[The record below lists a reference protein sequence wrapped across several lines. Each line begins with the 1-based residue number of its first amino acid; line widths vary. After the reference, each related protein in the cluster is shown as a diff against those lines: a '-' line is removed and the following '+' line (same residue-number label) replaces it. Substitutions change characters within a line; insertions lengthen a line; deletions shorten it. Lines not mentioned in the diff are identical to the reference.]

1 MISSIW
7 PMPQNLKV
15 SKNEISNPV
24 ENIQST
30 QDSSVTNDVDLE
42 SFFTSKQ
49 EFIIKSNL
57 DPKIKDELK
66 TALHD
71 LAKFINFNQLKGTT
85 VQLGFSI
92 NEISK
97 LQQIVDQSQ
106 EKLNYDPKGKIPF
119 PKKQSNN
126 FMVGSFDLD
135 DPF

>member
-15 SKNEISNPV
+15 SKNEISNAV
-24 ENIQST
+24 QNIQST
-30 QDSSVTNDVDLE
+30 QDSSVTNDTDLE

-49 EFIIKSNL
+49 EFITKSNL

-97 LQQIVDQSQ
+97 LQQIVDQ
-106 EKLNYDPKGKIPF
+106 KGKIPF

>member
-15 SKNEISNPV
+15 SKNEISNAV
-24 ENIQST
+24 QNIQST
-30 QDSSVTNDVDLE
+30 QDSSVTNDTDLE

-49 EFIIKSNL
+49 EFITKSNL